1 MRKSVLIALLL
12 SFCIGS
18 MADDV
23 ESVKKQIN
31 GIKKDSQYIYADV
44 TASTIEDA
52 KDLAEEAL
60 YANINE
66 WATNQKKLGN
76 SVSTVKPHEEKWV
89 SLAIPR
95 GNMFRSFIYVKKS
108 DLLPSGN
115 AEATSVAS
123 VASNAS
129 AAPSSADAPVPALVK
144 DIAACVKYDELAAK
158 ITHLKEEGKISKYGR
173 YASLDNPQDY
183 YLAVYNREGK
193 IVAVLSSGSSRINV
207 RTGQADSEKNYKGCG
222 AIGFKIN
229 N

>member
-1 MRKSVLIALLL
+1 MRKSILIALLL
-12 SFCIGS
+12 PCCMAS

-31 GIKKDSQYIYADV
+31 GVKKDSQYIYADV
-44 TASTIEDA
+44 TASTTKEA

-66 WATNQKKLGN
+66 WAANQKKLGK
-76 SVSTVKPHEEKWV
+76 SVNTVKPHEEKWV
-89 SLAIPR
+89 SFAIPR

-108 DLLPSGN
+108 DLLPEGN
-115 AEATSVAS
+115 TETVSVAS
-123 VASNAS
+123 TASK
-129 AAPSSADAPVPALVK
+129 VPASPSVVTPIPAVVK
-144 DIAACVKYDELAAK
+144 DVAACMEYDELAAK
-158 ITHLKEEGKISKYGR
+158 ITRLKEEGKISKYGR

-193 IVAVLSSGSSRINV
+193 IVAVLSSGASRINV

>member
-44 TASTIEDA
+44 TASTTEDA

-66 WATNQKKLGN
+66 WAANQKKLGK
-76 SVSTVKPHEEKWV
+76 SVNTVKPHEEKWV
-89 SLAIPR
+89 SFAIPR

-108 DLLPSGN
+108 DLLPEGN
-115 AEATSVAS
+115 TETVSVAS
-123 VASNAS
+123 TASK
-129 AAPSSADAPVPALVK
+129 VPASPSVVTPIPAVVK
-144 DIAACVKYDELAAK
+144 DVAACMEYDELAAK
-158 ITHLKEEGKISKYGR
+158 ITRLKEEGKISKYGR

-193 IVAVLSSGSSRINV
+193 IVAVLSSGASRINV

>member
-1 MRKSVLIALLL
+1 MRKSILIALLL
-12 SFCIGS
+12 PCCMAS

-31 GIKKDSQYIYADV
+31 GVKKDSQYIYADV
-44 TASTIEDA
+44 TASTTKDA

-66 WATNQKKLGN
+66 WAANQKKLGK
-76 SVSTVKPHEEKWV
+76 SVNTVKPHEEKWV
-89 SLAIPR
+89 SFAIPR

-108 DLLPSGN
+108 DLLPEGN
-115 AEATSVAS
+115 TETVSVAS
-123 VASNAS
+123 TASK
-129 AAPSSADAPVPALVK
+129 VPASPSVVTPIPAVVK
-144 DIAACVKYDELAAK
+144 DVAACMEYDELAAK
-158 ITHLKEEGKISKYGR
+158 ITRLKEEGKISKYGR

-193 IVAVLSSGSSRINV
+193 IVAVLSSGASRINV

>member
-1 MRKSVLIALLL
+1 MRKSILIALLL
-12 SFCIGS
+12 PCCMAS

-31 GIKKDSQYIYADV
+31 GVKKDSQYIYADV
-44 TASTIEDA
+44 TASTTKDA

-66 WATNQKKLGN
+66 WAANQKKLGK
-76 SVSTVKPHEEKWV
+76 SVNTVKPHEEKWF
-89 SLAIPR
+89 SFAIPR

-108 DLLPSGN
+108 DLLPEGN
-115 AEATSVAS
+115 TETVSVAS
-123 VASNAS
+123 TASK
-129 AAPSSADAPVPALVK
+129 VPASPSVVTPIPAVVK
-144 DIAACVKYDELAAK
+144 DVAACMEYDELAAK
-158 ITHLKEEGKISKYGR
+158 ITRLKEEGKISKYGR

-193 IVAVLSSGSSRINV
+193 IVAVLSSGASRINV

>member
-1 MRKSVLIALLL
+1 MRKSILIALLL
-12 SFCIGS
+12 PCCMAS

-31 GIKKDSQYIYADV
+31 GVKKDSQYIYADV
-44 TASTIEDA
+44 TASTTEDA

-66 WATNQKKLGN
+66 WAANQKKLGK

-108 DLLPSGN
+108 DLLPEGN
-115 AEATSVAS
+115 AEAVPVAPA
-123 VASNAS
+123 ASKVS
-129 AAPSSADAPVPALVK
+129 ATPSSDTPVPAVVK
-144 DIAACVKYDELAAK
+144 DVAACVEYDELAAK
-158 ITHLKEEGKISKYGR
+158 ITRLKEEGKISKYGR

-193 IVAVLSSGSSRINV
+193 IVAVLSSGASRINV
-207 RTGQADSEKNYKGCG
+207 RTGQADSEKNYKACG
-222 AIGFKIN
+222 AIGFKIDN
-229 N
+229 